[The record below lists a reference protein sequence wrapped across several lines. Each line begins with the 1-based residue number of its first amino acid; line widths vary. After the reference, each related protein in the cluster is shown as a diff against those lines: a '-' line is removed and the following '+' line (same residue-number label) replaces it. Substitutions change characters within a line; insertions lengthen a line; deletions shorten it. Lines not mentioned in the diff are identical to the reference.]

1 MREFNVT
8 GICIPSEHYMV
19 DISDKL
25 NQIAAMVEKGRYF
38 TMNRARQYGKTTTL
52 GLLEKELVKQGY
64 SIANISF
71 EGLDDESFENA
82 ESFCLTLQRQISYA
96 LENQNANYA
105 KKWKNKPAKSFE
117 ELDIKLNALCQEKK
131 TVLIVDETDKTSN
144 NLVFLR
150 FIGMLRDK
158 YLQRDKPNRATFRS
172 VILAGVYDIKN
183 LCLNPDLQDLRIDR
197 IVKNDVKKSGKS
209 ENRGYRGSDKINS
222 PWNIAADFEID
233 MSFSAQEIA
242 TMLNEYEK
250 DHKTGMDIETVSK
263 EIRAY
268 TNGYPYLVSRLCQKI
283 DEDLNKNW
291 TLKGLQ
297 EAIKLI
303 LVEQSTLFDDLIKNI
318 ENYDELNDL
327 LKRNILNGERILFNV
342 DNYAIKTGLMFGI
355 FLQKGEHVSIHN
367 EIFELRLYNYY
378 ISQKGSWDKERIPV
392 TLPSY
397 VVENSKLNMALAI
410 EKFMNHYYELY
421 HKSNENFLEK
431 ECRLLF
437 LTFLKPIINGNGF
450 YHVEAETRDMER
462 TDIIVDFNNEQFIV
476 ELKLWRGEASHENAL
491 EQIVGYLDSKNK
503 DTGYLL
509 TFDFRKRDNIG
520 KPKAEWIEHKGKRI
534 FDCMVGV

>member
-38 TMNRARQYGKTTTL
+38 TINRARQYGKTTTL

-117 ELDIKLNALCQEKK
+117 ELDIKLNALCQEKR

-183 LCLNPDLQDLRIDR
+183 LKSKMIQAGTHQLQDGEKR
-197 IVKNDVKKSGKS
+197 
-209 ENRGYRGSDKINS
+209 INS

-233 MSFSAQEIA
+233 MSFSVQEIA

-250 DHKTGMDIETVSK
+250 DHKTGMDIETLSK
-263 EIRAY
+263 GLRAY
-268 TNGYPYLVSRLCQKI
+268 TSGYPYLVSRLCQKI
-283 DEDLNKNW
+283 DVKLNKDW

-378 ISQKGSWDKERIPV
+378 ISQKGSWDKERIPA

-397 VVENSKLNMALAI
+397 VVENGKLNMALAI

-462 TDIIVDFNNEQFIV
+462 TDIIVDFSNEQFIV
-476 ELKLWRGEASHENAL
+476 ELKLWRGEASHEKAL
-491 EQIVGYLDSKNK
+491 EQIASYLDSKNK